1 MLIAKYFN
9 LKWQY
14 WSFNDVLELDL
25 NTFRRNLVLF
35 FIFKTFSARAI
46 FFIRWLPSQNETRAI
61 RYLELRARIEEHR
74 RMNTIEESPFL

>member
-9 LKWQY
+9 LKWQQAVY
-14 WSFNDVLELDL
+14 IGHWSFNDVLELDL

-74 RMNTIEESPFL
+74 RI

>member
-1 MLIAKYFN
+1 MLIAKYLN

-14 WSFNDVLELDL
+14 ILDNGHWSFNDVLELDL

-46 FFIRWLPSQNETRAI
+46 LV
-61 RYLELRARIEEHR
+61 Y
-74 RMNTIEESPFL
+74 FLTVGYPPKMKHVQSDIWNCAHA